1 MKGPTKSRTVL
12 SVAVM
17 TALALSAGLA
27 APMALSKSIGL
38 DAIIGTGRTIKPEAI
53 IGTGRTAQADAI
65 IGTGRSAND
74 GDAIIGTGRSK
85 VSGDAIIGTGKSQ
98 VFLAGPVDAFD
109 RNRGTVSIFGRVL
122 QMAKGS
128 TSTTQ
133 LFDALEGGA
142 AIQIA
147 VSGRLER
154 NGKLSNTNAHVLKTP
169 YVAGSSK
176 ITLTSR
182 ISSIDAMTGRAL
194 IGKSIVDISAING
207 SGTIAIGDVVTVSG
221 TMPQF
226 GQPILAESIFNHDM

>member
-1 MKGPTKSRTVL
+1 M
-12 SVAVM
+12 
-17 TALALSAGLA
+17 
-27 APMALSKSIGL
+27 
-38 DAIIGTGRTIKPEAI
+38 
-53 IGTGRTAQADAI
+53 
-65 IGTGRSAND
+65 AND

-85 VSGDAIIGTGKSQ
+85 ISGDAIIGTGRIAQSDAIIGTGRTAQSDAIIGTGRLANDGDAIIGTGKTQ

-109 RNRGTVSIFGRVL
+109 RSRGTVSIFGRAL
-122 QMAKGS
+122 QIAKGS

-154 NGKLSNTNAHVLKTP
+154 NGRLSNTSAHVLKTP
-169 YVAGSSK
+169 YVAGASK